1 MSDKEGQRRR
11 RKSASSSSSSSS
23 EDEEAKMR
31 EEARRKRREG
41 SSSEEE
47 EEAGERKKAAE
58 KRLAPP
64 ADDVEEEEDS
74 DDGFVGPS
82 IADAAPEKKRRVL
95 EYEAVYLDNLP
106 MGANY
111 ERSFMHRDMVTHV
124 KVTPTDFVV
133 TASQDGH
140 IKFWK
145 KMEVGVE
152 FVKHFRAHMGVI
164 NDVAVNCTGSLLAT
178 CGADKA
184 VKVFDVVN
192 FDMINILKLDYV
204 PSCAGWIHKAG
215 DAIPELAIA
224 DAGTSLIH
232 VYDGKGSSEPLKT
245 LKIHSKPVACIG
257 FSSQADI
264 VISADEG
271 GMVEYWSGG
280 WKLWVIPKFGSFDL
294 ATGGSSDYAFPKKV
308 AFESKVETDLYEFCK
323 NKTSVLNMTINHT
336 GDKVVMTGGD
346 RKIRIFRIMTG

>member
-1 MSDKEGQRRR
+1 MSDKKESQRRR
-11 RKSASSSSSSSS
+11 RKSTSSSSSSS
-23 EDEEAKMR
+23 EDEESRMR

-41 SSSEEE
+41 SCSSEDE
-47 EEAGERKKAAE
+47 GESETRKKAAE

-64 ADDVEEEEDS
+64 ADAEAEEEEEDS

-82 IADAAPEKKRRVL
+82 ISDAAPEKKRRVL
-95 EYEAVYLDNLP
+95 EYEAVFLDNLP
-106 MGANY
+106 MGMNY

-164 NDVAVNCTGSLLAT
+164 NDVAVNCTGALLAT

-184 VKVFDVVN
+184 VKVFDVIN
-192 FDMINILKLDYV
+192 FDMINILKLDFV
-204 PSCAGWIHKAG
+204 PSCMTWIHKAG
-215 DAIPELAIA
+215 DAIPELAVA
-224 DAGTSLIH
+224 DAGSSVIH
-232 VYDGKGSSEPLKT
+232 VYDGKGSSDPLRT

-257 FSSQADI
+257 FSPQADI

-271 GMVEYWSGG
+271 GMVEYWTGEFQNYAT
-280 WKLWVIPKFGSFDL
+280 LNLRFNRFSF
-294 ATGGSSDYAFPKKV
+294 
-308 AFESKVETDLYEFCK
+308 
-323 NKTSVLNMTINHT
+323 
-336 GDKVVMTGGD
+336 
-346 RKIRIFRIMTG
+346 RR

>member
-1 MSDKEGQRRR
+1 MSDKESQRRR

-23 EDEEAKMR
+23 EDEEARMR

-41 SSSEEE
+41 SSSEEEE

-64 ADDVEEEEDS
+64 ADAEEEEEDS

-224 DAGTSLIH
+224 DAGSSLIH

-257 FSSQADI
+257 FSPQADI

-271 GMVEYWSGG
+271 GMVEYWSGA
-280 WKLWVIPKFGSFDL
+280 WKLWVKLKFD
-294 ATGGSSDYAFPKKV
+294 
-308 AFESKVETDLYEFCK
+308 
-323 NKTSVLNMTINHT
+323 
-336 GDKVVMTGGD
+336 
-346 RKIRIFRIMTG
+346 

>member
-1 MSDKEGQRRR
+1 MSDKNESQRRR
-11 RKSASSSSSSSS
+11 RKSTSSSSSSS
-23 EDEEAKMR
+23 EDEESRMR

-41 SSSEEE
+41 SCSSEDE
-47 EEAGERKKAAE
+47 GESETRKKAAE

-64 ADDVEEEEDS
+64 ADAEAEEEEDS

-82 IADAAPEKKRRVL
+82 ISDAAPEKKRRVL
-95 EYEAVYLDNLP
+95 EYEAVFLDNLP
-106 MGANY
+106 MGMNY
-111 ERSFMHRDMVTHV
+111 ERSFMHRDIVTHV

-164 NDVAVNCTGSLLAT
+164 NDVAVNCTGALLAT

-192 FDMINILKLDYV
+192 FDMINILKLDFV
-204 PSCAGWIHKAG
+204 PSCVAWIHKAG
-215 DAIPELAIA
+215 DAIPEMAVA
-224 DAGTSLIH
+224 DAGSSVIH
-232 VYDGKGSSEPLKT
+232 VYDGKGSSDPLRT

-257 FSSQADI
+257 FSPQADI

-271 GMVEYWSGG
+271 GMVEYW
-280 WKLWVIPKFGSFDL
+280 
-294 ATGGSSDYAFPKKV
+294 TGK
-308 AFESKVETDLYEFCK
+308 C
-323 NKTSVLNMTINHT
+323 
-336 GDKVVMTGGD
+336 
-346 RKIRIFRIMTG
+346 

>member
-1 MSDKEGQRRR
+1 MSDKESQRRR

-23 EDEEAKMR
+23 EDEEARMR

-41 SSSEEE
+41 SSSEEEE

-64 ADDVEEEEDS
+64 ADAEEEEDS

-106 MGANY
+106 MGVNY

-257 FSSQADI
+257 FSPQADI

-271 GMVEYWSGG
+271 GMVEYWSG
-280 WKLWVIPKFGSFDL
+280 V
-294 ATGGSSDYAFPKKV
+294 
-308 AFESKVETDLYEFCK
+308 
-323 NKTSVLNMTINHT
+323 
-336 GDKVVMTGGD
+336 
-346 RKIRIFRIMTG
+346 